1 MTETTWTSPWA
12 GLAVAGV
19 AVLLGL
25 VLASLDALVRGA
37 PAPGGRP
44 VLRAVT
50 PLRAGAR
57 LLLERRRTTLAPD
70 RLLRTVALV
79 ATPVLALLSAAVLPF
94 GGRSVVSTSAD
105 LVWFNAAEALLWA
118 AVWLLGWGPN
128 AVHPLVGAYRFLAQG
143 LAYELPLM
151 FAIITVGVGAGS
163 LRATDVVA
171 AQADGNWFLWTMPVA
186 FVVFLLGAAAF
197 AFWGPFRAPAGADL
211 AGGVLA
217 EVSGVD
223 RLLVQVGRA
232 VFLGVAAATAAA
244 WFLGGQDGPVLP
256 GPVWYALKTLAVMA
270 LLVGVGRRWPV
281 VRPERFADVA
291 WVVLL
296 PATILQSA
304 VAAVLVLGGFYR

>member
-1 MTETTWTSPWA
+1 MPETVWTSPWA
-12 GLAVAGV
+12 GPVVVAVAL
-19 AVLLGL
+19 LLGL
-25 VLASLDALVRGA
+25 VLAVMDALARRA
-37 PAPGGRP
+37 PAGGRRADVLVAP
-44 VLRAVT
+44 VRD
-50 PLRAGAR
+50 GAR
-57 LLLERRRTTLAPD
+57 MLLERRGTTIAPD
-70 RLLRTVALV
+70 RLLSTVAVLAV
-79 ATPVLALLSAAVLPF
+79 PVLALMSAAVLPF

-171 AQADGNWFLWTMPVA
+171 AQAGGAWFLWTMPAA
-186 FVVFLLGAAAF
+186 FVVFLIGAAAF
-197 AFWGPFRAPAGADL
+197 AFWGPFGAPAGTDV

-217 EVSGVD
+217 ETSGVD

-232 VFLGVAAATAAA
+232 TFLGVAAATAAA
-244 WFLGGQDGPVLP
+244 WFLGGEDGPGLP

-270 LLVGVGRRWPV
+270 LLVGMGRRWPV

-296 PATILQSA
+296 PATVVQSA
-304 VAAVLVLGGFYR
+304 VVAVLVLGGFYR